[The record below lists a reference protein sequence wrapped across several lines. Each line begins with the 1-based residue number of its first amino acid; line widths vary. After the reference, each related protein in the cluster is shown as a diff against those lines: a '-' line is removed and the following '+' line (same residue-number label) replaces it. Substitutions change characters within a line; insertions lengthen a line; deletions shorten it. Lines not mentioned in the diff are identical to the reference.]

1 MPAWISNLIQTVIQV
16 RSWGQKSFRAP
27 LEPLQDWEFSI
38 FRSTGFKTAV
48 KAVATRRQHFFIHQH
63 VSGST
68 RAYVCLRMLCCKWH
82 QSMAEQSL
90 MAELC
95 LLKGSPTHPALQH
108 LCVINAFKFTLAGC
122 YPLPVRHCKERV
134 GGGKIPTKIYR
145 DQITVQTS
153 GLKGGLCW
161 RSLGVD

>member
-1 MPAWISNLIQTVIQV
+1 MPAQISNLIQTVIHV

-38 FRSTGFKTAV
+38 FRSAGFKTAV
-48 KAVATRRQHFFIHQH
+48 KAVATRWQHLIHQL

-68 RAYVCLRMLCCKWH
+68 RDYIYLRMVCCKWH

-90 MAELC
+90 VAKLC

-108 LCVINAFKFTLAGC
+108 LCIVNAFRFMLAGC
-122 YPLPVRHCKERV
+122 CPLPVRHCKERV
-134 GGGKIPTKIYR
+134 GGGKIPTEIYK
-145 DQITVQTS
+145 DPITVQTS